1 MNGGRYVIH
10 RRFSRFIDDTL
21 RFTET
26 LYPCNPLFDRFV
38 SQIITER
45 KKERKGVQL
54 NLITDPLLF
63 FKSITPRY
71 AVFLMLNVEFYNVVF
86 TDY

>member
-1 MNGGRYVIH
+1 MNGGRYV
-10 RRFSRFIDDTL
+10 SIDVFLGSLMILCVSPRPCTL
-21 RFTET
+21 VI
-26 LYPCNPLFDRFV
+26 PCSIDSFPRLPL
-38 SQIITER
+38 R